1 MLTLLEMCDV
11 LFFEITKATL
21 NYHTKTRD
29 VSGTVL
35 LPVWELNSD
44 PKKRISIKDL
54 KPRMLNND
62 IIWF

>member
-11 LFFEITKATL
+11 LFFEITKATR
-21 NYHTKTRD
+21 NYQTKTRD
-29 VSGTVL
+29 VSRTVL

-44 PKKRISIKDL
+44 PKKRIFIKDL